1 MRRLG
6 SKVGKHLFVGEERIM
21 AKWVGE
27 FPDLINFVSGFTSAS
42 RLDDGSFDALR
53 SLQNSVGFNSDLIVA
68 TQKDTTR
75 ELGDLLAGSLG
86 SGRLIHIREFVHQKL
101 AASELMPGKLRVD
114 ASTICQLKCRS
125 CYMRLFDNGSVG
137 RGYLTFEN
145 FRDLLERSP
154 FINEVELS
162 NSGEIFLNPDL
173 VLIMKYAYENGVR
186 LTALNGV
193 NFNRVSEEQLEGL
206 VKYHFGSVMVSIDGA
221 SETTYSQYR
230 VKGNF
235 GAVIDNIKRLIDYKK
250 SYHSQ
255 EPLIVWQYIIMEHNE
270 SDVPLAKIQAKE
282 LGIPIWFKLTW
293 DSDYIPVDRD
303 MLERETGLTALTRAE
318 YLATTGKVYLGSAAC
333 RQMFTSPQLN
343 WDGRLLGCCEV
354 FSTDY
359 GIDVFDVGLR
369 EALQNAAFVEAK
381 RVLLGETLPDQ
392 LSVQVPC
399 LKCEKWLQMSEVGEV
414 VSPLEEL

>member
-221 SETTYSQYR
+221 SEATYSQYR

-250 SYHSQ
+250 SYHS
-255 EPLIVWQYIIMEHNE
+255 
-270 SDVPLAKIQAKE
+270 
-282 LGIPIWFKLTW
+282 
-293 DSDYIPVDRD
+293 
-303 MLERETGLTALTRAE
+303 
-318 YLATTGKVYLGSAAC
+318 
-333 RQMFTSPQLN
+333 
-343 WDGRLLGCCEV
+343 
-354 FSTDY
+354 
-359 GIDVFDVGLR
+359 
-369 EALQNAAFVEAK
+369 
-381 RVLLGETLPDQ
+381 
-392 LSVQVPC
+392 
-399 LKCEKWLQMSEVGEV
+399 
-414 VSPLEEL
+414 